1 MQRQRKGSPAETFA
15 SGRHKRYM
23 LWCGG
28 GINPVKGEA
37 AVPQTPALILIIDD
51 IPTNL
56 GVMVDLLETEGHHV
70 AVARNGAEGM
80 RRASNDQPDLILL
93 DVMMP
98 GENGFAVCRRLKAS
112 ETTRHIPVIF
122 MTSLDD
128 LQDKLEGFAAGG
140 VDYVTKPVQIA
151 EVVTR
156 IRTHLELS
164 ALRRQLAAQNQQ
176 LLEARDELEER
187 VRLRTAALT
196 AEIEERHRAQL
207 ELQKSSE
214 QIRDLYNNAPCG
226 YHSLDKNGVI
236 VRINDTLM
244 NWLGYPR
251 SELVGRRLSDFL
263 TPKSVRLFNKAF
275 PLLKERGSVRDLE
288 VQLIR
293 RDGSC
298 LPVLVSATAIRDS
311 DGQFVMTRTTL
322 YDLTE
327 RKQAEERIRHMAHHD
342 PLTGLSNRIQF
353 QQRLGQLITHARR
366 RHESVATMFL
376 DLDQFNQ
383 INDSFGHAVGD
394 MVLLEISKRLSRCLR
409 ETDALARWGGDEFVV
424 AVATPDIQETS
435 RRIAVAML
443 ESLTAP
449 VFAEKHELHLSGS
462 IGISLY
468 PTDGLDV
475 QTLLRAADTAMYH
488 AKEKGRGTLEFF
500 TPALTASVQHRT
512 NLGALLH
519 GAQARNEIFLQ
530 YQPQVD
536 IDTGRILGVEALMR
550 WERPNLGSVSPV
562 EFIPIA
568 EDTGL
573 IHTLGEWALRH
584 ACEQGRRWHDA
595 GYGDLTIAVNLSVR
609 QLADPRIGE
618 RVARVLE
625 ETGFPG
631 PALELEITENLLVQ
645 PTDEVLQVLR
655 GFNDLGIRL
664 TVDDFGMGYSSLSY
678 LQRLPIQAIKIDR
691 AFVNRIG
698 LAFHDDA
705 IVNAIIALAH
715 SLHLRV
721 LAEGVE
727 TVEQIEFLRG
737 RGCRAAQGYYYSSPL
752 DRHEFT
758 ELVERALPLP
768 VAATAV
774 AAH

>member
-1 MQRQRKGSPAETFA
+1 M
-15 SGRHKRYM
+15 
-23 LWCGG
+23 
-28 GINPVKGEA
+28 
-37 AVPQTPALILIIDD
+37 PQTPALILIIDD

-70 AVARNGAEGM
+70 VVARNGAEGM
-80 RRASNDQPDLILL
+80 RRASSDQPDLILL

-112 ETTRHIPVIF
+112 EVTRQIPVIF

-128 LQDKLEGFAAGG
+128 LQDKLEGFAAGA

-156 IRTHLELS
+156 VRTHLELS

-196 AEIEERHRAQL
+196 AEIEERHRAQV

-226 YHSLDKNGVI
+226 YHSLDKNGVV
-236 VRINDTLM
+236 VRVNDTQV

-251 SELVGRRLSDFL
+251 SELVGRRLTDFL
-263 TPKSVRLFNKAF
+263 TPKSARVFNKAF
-275 PLLKERGSVRDLE
+275 PQLLERGWVRDLE

-298 LPVLVSATAIRDS
+298 LPVLLSATAVCDG

-327 RKQAEERIRHMAHHD
+327 RKQAEELIRHMAHHD

-424 AVATPDIQETS
+424 AMATPDIQESS
-435 RRIAVAML
+435 RRIAAAML
-443 ESLTAP
+443 ESLTEP

-468 PTDGLDV
+468 PTDGVDV

-500 TPALTASVQHRT
+500 TPALTANVQHRT

-550 WERPNLGSVSPV
+550 WQRPNLGLVAPV

-573 IHTLGEWALRH
+573 IHTLGEWALRQ

-595 GYGDLTIAVNLSVR
+595 GYGDLTVAVNLSVR

-645 PTDEVLQVLR
+645 PTDDVLQVLH
-655 GFNDLGIRL
+655 GFNDLGIRM
-664 TVDDFGMGYSSLSY
+664 TVDDFGVGYSSLSY
-678 LQRLPIQAIKIDR
+678 LQRLPIQALKLDR

-705 IVNAIIALAH
+705 IVNAIIALAQ

-727 TVEQIEFLRG
+727 TAAQIEFLRG
-737 RGCRAAQGYYYSSPL
+737 RGCRAAQGYYYSWPL
-752 DRHEFT
+752 DQHELT
-758 ELVERALPLP
+758 ELLGRALPLP
-768 VAATAV
+768 LATTVAAAR
-774 AAH
+774 